1 MLYEEY
7 FLVAGYLLSF
17 VLFIVVFVFY
27 NKNSMLK
34 KKYEGVDDAEKAAQN
49 ILNEANLEKERI
61 LHDAVVE
68 LDNIKSTIRKIEE
81 DKKIFESEFEEMRND
96 YKDKKYIYDDL
107 LDKIS
112 IAEDKVEY
120 IEMGFGNIDFEFDDV
135 EDYKEAIIEIKSK
148 QKEMAKNKIAVVCF
162 ADWKVNGS
170 VREGKRMINENI
182 KVTLRA
188 FNNECDV
195 IIDHVTWKNYSQSR
209 DKVMKSFDF
218 YNNYNK
224 TPEIIISHEYLKLKL
239 EELRLNYENQEKKQQ
254 IKEEQR
260 AIREQIRE
268 EERFE
273 RDRIAAEKEEE
284 KYKKL
289 LKKAQEEAEKASGKK
304 LTQLNEEVE
313 KLAILLKEAEE
324 KNQRAISM
332 AQQTKAGHVYII
344 SNIGSF
350 GADVFK
356 IGMTRRL
363 DPYERVYELGG
374 ASVPFEFDVHAMIPC
389 NDAPSLE
396 NKLHK
401 AFEKYKM
408 NLVNNRREFFKVSL
422 SEIENQVKRENP
434 KSEFIRT
441 ALAEQY
447 RKSEALRKQRQEAV
461 PLPMDKQFPNSL

>member
-1 MLYEEY
+1 M
-7 FLVAGYLLSF
+7 
-17 VLFIVVFVFY
+17 
-27 NKNSMLK
+27 
-34 KKYEGVDDAEKAAQN
+34 
-49 ILNEANLEKERI
+49 
-61 LHDAVVE
+61 
-68 LDNIKSTIRKIEE
+68 
-81 DKKIFESEFEEMRND
+81 
-96 YKDKKYIYDDL
+96 
-107 LDKIS
+107 
-112 IAEDKVEY
+112 
-120 IEMGFGNIDFEFDDV
+120 
-135 EDYKEAIIEIKSK
+135 
-148 QKEMAKNKIAVVCF
+148 
-162 ADWKVNGS
+162 
-170 VREGKRMINENI
+170 
-182 KVTLRA
+182 
-188 FNNECDV
+188 
-195 IIDHVTWKNYSQSR
+195 
-209 DKVMKSFDF
+209 
-218 YNNYNK
+218 
-224 TPEIIISHEYLKLKL
+224 
-239 EELRLNYENQEKKQQ
+239 
-254 IKEEQR
+254 
-260 AIREQIRE
+260 
-268 EERFE
+268 
-273 RDRIAAEKEEE
+273 
-284 KYKKL
+284 
-289 LKKAQEEAEKASGKK
+289 KKAQEEAEKASGKK

-422 SEIENQVKRENP
+422 NEIENQVKRENP
-434 KSEFIRT
+434 KAEFIRT

-447 RKSEALRKQRQEAV
+447 RKSEALRKQRQEVA

>member
-1 MLYEEY
+1 MLYKEY
-7 FLVAGYLLSF
+7 FFVAGYLLSF
-17 VLFIVVFVFY
+17 VLFIIVFVFY
-27 NKNSMLK
+27 NKNRVLK
-34 KKYEGVDDAEKAAQN
+34 KKYGGIIDAEKAAQN
-49 ILNEANLEKERI
+49 IL
-61 LHDAVVE
+61 
-68 LDNIKSTIRKIEE
+68 
-81 DKKIFESEFEEMRND
+81 SEFEEMRTEFEEMRNN
-96 YKDKKYIYDDL
+96 YKDKKHIYDDL

-120 IEMGFGNIDFEFDDV
+120 IEMGFGNIDFEFNDV
-135 EDYKEAIIEIKSK
+135 EAYKEAIIEIKSK

-162 ADWKVNGS
+162 FDCRDCRVNGS
-170 VREGKRMINENI
+170 ILKGKRMINENI
-182 KVTLRA
+182 KATLRA

-195 IIDHVTWKNYSQSR
+195 IINHVTWKNYSQSR
-209 DKVMKSFDF
+209 NKILKSCEF

-224 TPEIIISHEYLKLKL
+224 TLQIIISDEYLKLKL

-289 LKKAQEEAEKASGKK
+289 LKKAQEEAQKASGQK

-422 SEIENQVKRENP
+422 NEIENQVKRENP

-447 RKSEALRKQRQEAV
+447 RKSEALRKQRQEAAS
-461 PLPMDKQFPNSL
+461 LPVDKQFPNSL